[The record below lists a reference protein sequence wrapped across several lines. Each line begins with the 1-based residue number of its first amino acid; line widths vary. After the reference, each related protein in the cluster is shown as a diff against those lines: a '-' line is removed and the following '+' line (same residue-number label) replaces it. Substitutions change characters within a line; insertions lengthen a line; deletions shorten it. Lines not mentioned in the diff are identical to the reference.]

1 MGVADPT
8 PLSSG
13 LFPAYEMAT
22 VLEGLEEDTR
32 YEVFVVAFS
41 LAGEGQLPTS
51 VAAVSTFSR
60 GELVSVVLPALNIIH
75 LYCGDLI
82 KPATC
87 RFTTL
92 MKGVLFEL
100 DTLHRLIKSYVLTA
114 GAYLI
119 LRQLCCCMV
128 TFIGSKVGSA
138 YL

>member
-60 GELVSVVLPALNIIH
+60 GELVSVMLTALNIIH

-100 DTLHRLIKSYVLTA
+100 DRLIKSCVLTA